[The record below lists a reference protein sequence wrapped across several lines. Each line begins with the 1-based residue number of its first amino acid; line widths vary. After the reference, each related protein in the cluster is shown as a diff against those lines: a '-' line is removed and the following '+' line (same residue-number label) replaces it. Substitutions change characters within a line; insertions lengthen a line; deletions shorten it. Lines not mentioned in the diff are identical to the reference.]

1 MARKNLTIA
10 SPEYEELVK
19 EVVRERTD
27 LSGYVEFKVFN
38 IKKSKKDVTK
48 VQKAN
53 EIVELAL
60 DMEDVVVLSI
70 YEDAFDRC
78 DDQTKRLWI
87 ENALAPVHYDI
98 EKDKVVIGGEP
109 TITVSLGMYHKYK
122 DIIIQKLELAALT
135 LQQIEDE
142 ERKRKEEEKALKN
155 AKKKNK

>member
-38 IKKSKKDVTK
+38 IKKSKKDVTR

-70 YEDAFDRC
+70 YEEAFDRY

-87 ENALAPVHYDI
+87 ENALAPVHYDM

-142 ERKRKEEEKALKN
+142 ERKRKEDEKALKK

>member
-1 MARKNLTIA
+1 MGKKNLTVA

-19 EVVRERTD
+19 EVVKERTD

-38 IKKSKKDVTK
+38 IKKSKKEVTK

-60 DMEDVVVLSI
+60 DMEDVVVISI
-70 YEDAFDRC
+70 YETAFDLV

-87 ENALAPVHYDI
+87 ENALAPVHYDM
-98 EKDKVVIGGEP
+98 EKDKVAIGGEP

-142 ERKRKEEEKALKN
+142 EKKRKAEEKALKK

>member
-142 ERKRKEEEKALKN
+142 ERKRKEEEKALKK

>member
-78 DDQTKRLWI
+78 C
-87 ENALAPVHYDI
+87 N
-98 EKDKVVIGGEP
+98 
-109 TITVSLGMYHKYK
+109 
-122 DIIIQKLELAALT
+122 
-135 LQQIEDE
+135 
-142 ERKRKEEEKALKN
+142 RK
-155 AKKKNK
+155 

>member
-19 EVVRERTD
+19 EVVKERTD

-38 IKKSKKDVTK
+38 IKKSKKEVTR

-70 YEDAFDRC
+70 YEEAFDRY

-87 ENALAPVHYDI
+87 ENALAPVHYDM

-142 ERKRKEEEKALKN
+142 ERKRKEEEKALKKS
-155 AKKKNK
+155 KKKNK

>member
-87 ENALAPVHYDI
+87 ENALAPVHYDM

-142 ERKRKEEEKALKN
+142 ERKRKEEEKALKK

>member
-38 IKKSKKDVTK
+38 IKKSKKDVTR

-70 YEDAFDRC
+70 YEEAFDRY

-87 ENALAPVHYDI
+87 ENALAPVHYDM

-142 ERKRKEEEKALKN
+142 EKKRKEEEKALKKS
-155 AKKKNK
+155 KKKNK

>member
-1 MARKNLTIA
+1 MGKKNLTVA

-19 EVVRERTD
+19 EVVKERTD

-38 IKKSKKDVTK
+38 IKKSKKEITK

-60 DMEDVVVLSI
+60 DMEDVVVISI
-70 YEDAFDRC
+70 YEAAFDLV

-87 ENALAPVHYDI
+87 ENALAPVHYDV
-98 EKDKVVIGGEP
+98 EKDKVAIGGEP

-122 DIIIQKLELAALT
+122 DIIIQKLELAAIT

-142 ERKRKEEEKALKN
+142 EKKRKAEEKALKKT
-155 AKKKNK
+155 KKKK

>member
-19 EVVRERTD
+19 EVVKERTD

-87 ENALAPVHYDI
+87 ENALAPVHYDM

-142 ERKRKEEEKALKN
+142 ERKRKEDEKALKK

>member
-38 IKKSKKDVTK
+38 IKKSKKDVTR

-70 YEDAFDRC
+70 YEEAFDRC

-87 ENALAPVHYDI
+87 ENALAPVHYDM

-109 TITVSLGMYHKYK
+109 TITVSLGMYYKYK

-142 ERKRKEEEKALKN
+142 ERKRKEEEKALKK

>member
-38 IKKSKKDVTK
+38 IKKSKKDVTR

-70 YEDAFDRC
+70 YEEAFDRC

-87 ENALAPVHYDI
+87 ENALAPVHYDM

-142 ERKRKEEEKALKN
+142 EKKRKEEEKALKKS
-155 AKKKNK
+155 KKKNK

>member
-27 LSGYVEFKVFN
+27 LNGYVEFKVFN

-70 YEDAFDRC
+70 YEDAFDRY

-87 ENALAPVHYDI
+87 ENALAPVHYDM

-142 ERKRKEEEKALKN
+142 ERKRKEEEKALKK

>member
-19 EVVRERTD
+19 EVIRERTD

-87 ENALAPVHYDI
+87 ENALAPVHYDM

-142 ERKRKEEEKALKN
+142 ERKRKEEEKALKK

>member
-78 DDQTKRLWI
+78 DEQTKRLWI
-87 ENALAPVHYDI
+87 ENALAPVHYDM

-142 ERKRKEEEKALKN
+142 ERKRKEEEKALKK

>member
-38 IKKSKKDVTK
+38 IKKSKKDVTR

-70 YEDAFDRC
+70 YEEAFDRY

-87 ENALAPVHYDI
+87 ENALAPVHYDM

-142 ERKRKEEEKALKN
+142 ERKRKEEEKALKK

>member
-1 MARKNLTIA
+1 MGKKNLTVA

-19 EVVRERTD
+19 EVVKERTD

-38 IKKSKKDVTK
+38 IKKSKKEVTK

-60 DMEDVVVLSI
+60 DMEDVVVISI
-70 YEDAFDRC
+70 YEAAFDLV

-87 ENALAPVHYDI
+87 ENALAPVHYDM
-98 EKDKVVIGGEP
+98 EKDKVAIGGEP

-122 DIIIQKLELAALT
+122 DIIIQKLELAALA

-142 ERKRKEEEKALKN
+142 EKKRKAEEKALKK